1 MVSQR
6 ISSLPP
12 EVFNC
17 SHPHCT
23 IHQDVLDSYSQHL
36 VFTLLTCSSQ
46 CFPTISSSSS
56 RKLAGWTDSTT
67 NLKRTANFWHK
78 LWNDAGCPSSGV
90 IFQLKQNTKKKYKR
104 EVRRLTRRQ
113 KFLLQK
119 KLARSFSKKN
129 KNSFWADVKRMK
141 STSTSTAPIVDNMHD
156 CGDIANVFASN
167 YKTILNTH
175 SLGSHLSLN
184 STLDS
189 SLTEEE
195 VRGAEFSGDDVLEA
209 ILQSKMGKADAEGIF
224 SEHLIFASPALTEP
238 LASFFTSL
246 LRHGYMPQNLR
257 DCVLIPIP
265 KRNKDS
271 SSSLNYRSISLASSL
286 SKILERLIL
295 IKYAPYLS
303 SSSLQF
309 GFKAGSSTTLCTGT
323 VKNIISNYIHNG
335 SPVLGCF
342 LDASKAFD
350 LVNHGI
356 LFQKLYDRG
365 LSQTVIRFLSSWY
378 LTQQMSV
385 RWGNS
390 LSDSFKVTN
399 GVRQGSVL
407 SPVLFSVYLA

>member
-6 ISSLPP
+6 ISSLSP

-129 KNSFWADVKRMK
+129 KNSFWADVKMMK

-195 VRGAEFSGDDVLEA
+195 VCGAEFSGDDVLEA
-209 ILQSKMGKADAEGIF
+209 ILQLKMGKADAEGIF
-224 SEHLIFASPALTEP
+224 
-238 LASFFTSL
+238 
-246 LRHGYMPQNLR
+246 
-257 DCVLIPIP
+257 
-265 KRNKDS
+265 
-271 SSSLNYRSISLASSL
+271 LNI
-286 SKILERLIL
+286 
-295 IKYAPYLS
+295 
-303 SSSLQF
+303 
-309 GFKAGSSTTLCTGT
+309 
-323 VKNIISNYIHNG
+323 
-335 SPVLGCF
+335 
-342 LDASKAFD
+342 
-350 LVNHGI
+350 
-356 LFQKLYDRG
+356 
-365 LSQTVIRFLSSWY
+365 
-378 LTQQMSV
+378 
-385 RWGNS
+385 
-390 LSDSFKVTN
+390 
-399 GVRQGSVL
+399 
-407 SPVLFSVYLA
+407 

>member
-1 MVSQR
+1 MYTYERDDGTARSWIDHILCSRTFSSLISDVYTLRSDCILSDHYPLCFSLKANCPSIPITSFTYSKPVRTNWSNVSHSDIEKYNAMVSQR

-23 IHQDVLDSYSQHL
+23 IHQNVLDSYSQHL

-56 RKLAGWTDSTT
+56 RKLAGWNDSTT

-90 IFQLKQNTKKKYKR
+90 LFQLKQNTKKKYKR

-129 KNSFWADVKRMK
+129 KNSFWADVKSS
-141 STSTSTAPIVDNMHD
+141 STSAAPTVDNMHD

-189 SLTEEE
+189 LLTEEE
-195 VRGAEFSGDDVLEA
+195 VCGDEFSGHDVLEA
-209 ILQSKMGKADAEGIF
+209 ILQLKMGKADAEGIF
-224 SEHLIFASPALTEP
+224 SEQLIFASTALTEP
-238 LASFFTSL
+238 LASFL
-246 LRHGYMPQNLR
+246 HH
-257 DCVLIPIP
+257 
-265 KRNKDS
+265 S
-271 SSSLNYRSISLASSL
+271 SSWLYAS
-286 SKILERLIL
+286 E
-295 IKYAPYLS
+295 S
-303 SSSLQF
+303 S
-309 GFKAGSSTTLCTGT
+309 
-323 VKNIISNYIHNG
+323 
-335 SPVLGCF
+335 
-342 LDASKAFD
+342 
-350 LVNHGI
+350 
-356 LFQKLYDRG
+356 
-365 LSQTVIRFLSSWY
+365 
-378 LTQQMSV
+378 
-385 RWGNS
+385 
-390 LSDSFKVTN
+390 
-399 GVRQGSVL
+399 
-407 SPVLFSVYLA
+407 